1 MDFIKKLLQVNQE
14 RGRAS
19 VQMTVESD
27 FNLPDFEPDMIK
39 LIDRKGTVRIHETK
53 IEVGQIVVNGLLLF
67 QALYKSTEAGAIC
80 SLQGE
85 VPFSETIHMDG
96 VQETDQL
103 VVQSSMEDLAL
114 SMINSRKLNVR
125 ALLELTVADQM
136 EEQIEIPTGMEDT
149 TVQTLYQQQKM
160 LELKMQKK
168 DLCRIHSE
176 ILLPSNRPNISKL
189 LWQSVQLRGLDSRI
203 RAGEIELSGELLVNI
218 LYKGEEDEK
227 QIQCMETTVALHEKI
242 ACSVCEPDTLFKLVP
257 LQAQLE
263 VTPAEDED
271 GENRILMLEGTV
283 DFYLRAW
290 EEEELQVLEDVYS
303 LQDDLQLERKKVSL
317 QSLLVKNDSKFKIA
331 DQIQLENQPAEILQ
345 LCASVGEVFIEDS
358 RVVPDGIEAEGILK
372 VRMLYITASDDMPI
386 GIAEGVIPFNRQIE
400 AEGIRPE
407 DAYELS
413 AGIDQLTVIL
423 ADNSQ
428 ADIKAVIGLDA
439 IVFRRE
445 QAELIT
451 GIASQPVDL
460 EQYEKQPGIA
470 GYIVKSGDR
479 LWDIAKEHH
488 TTVADVVQMNQL
500 SSEHVSRGDKL
511 LIVKQMG
518 TLGSYC

>member
-1 MDFIKKLLQVNQE
+1 MDFIKKLLQTNQE

-19 VQMTVESD
+19 IQITVEND
-27 FNLPDFEPDMIK
+27 FNLPDYEPDMIK
-39 LIDRKGTVRIHETK
+39 LIDRKGSVRIHETRV
-53 IEVGQIVVNGLLLF
+53 EPDQVVVNGALQF
-67 QALYKSTEAGAIC
+67 QALYKCTESGNIC
-80 SLQGE
+80 SLQGD
-85 VPFSETIHMDG
+85 VPFTETIHMDG

-103 VVQSSMEDLAL
+103 ILQSSMDDLSL

-125 ALLELTVADQM
+125 ALLELHAVDQM
-136 EEQIEIPTGMEDT
+136 EQQIELPTGIENT
-149 TVQTLYQQQKM
+149 TIQTLFQPQNM
-160 LELKMQKK
+160 LELLTQKK
-168 DLCRIHSE
+168 DICRIHSE

-203 RAGEIELSGELLVNI
+203 RSGEIELSGELLVNI
-218 LYKGEEDEK
+218 LYRSEEDEK
-227 QIQCMETTVALHEKI
+227 QIQCMETTVALHERI
-242 ACSVCEPDTLFKLVP
+242 SCSVCDPETIFKLVP
-257 LQAQLE
+257 LQVQLE

-271 GENRILMLEGTV
+271 GENRVLMLEGTL
-283 DFYLRAW
+283 DFYLRVW
-290 EEEELQVLEDVYS
+290 REENLQLLEDAYS
-303 LQDDLQLERKKVSL
+303 LQDELLLERQPVML
-317 QSLLVKNDSKFKIA
+317 QSLLVKNDSKFKAA
-331 DQIQLENQPAEILQ
+331 DQIQIENQPAEILQ
-345 LCASVGEVFIEDS
+345 LCASVGEIFIEDS
-358 RVVPDGIEAEGILK
+358 RIIPDGIETEGILK

-386 GIAEGVIPFNRQIE
+386 GIAEGVIPFSRQIE
-400 AEGIRPE
+400 AEGIQPG
-407 DAYELS
+407 DTFELS

-439 IVFRRE
+439 IVFRGK
-445 QAELIT
+445 QASLIT
-451 GIASQPVDL
+451 GISQQPVDL

-488 TTVADVVQMNQL
+488 TTVADVMQMNQL

-518 TLGSYC
+518 VPAGV